1 MKNLL
6 KSKAVYVLA
15 AAGLGVVVNSM
26 VSNAKA
32 SRSSDQVAFDAKGH
46 PYVKGELLVK
56 ARSQAAVE
64 RMVTNRLDGANVT
77 TQRKAISGNADSQWY
92 KVKIPDEKAWS
103 QAISSLQIEGEDE
116 ILTVEPN
123 YIYSINLG
131 PGKPEPVPSPTVNPG
146 KGGPEYK
153 TAPALPPQPV
163 QDPELSKL
171 YGLGKIG
178 AAKVWEK
185 TTGSRKVIVADID
198 TGIDYNHVD
207 LMNNLWTNPNE
218 IPGDG
223 LDNDN
228 NGYIDDVIGYDMRD
242 KDARPFDD
250 NQHGSHTGGTIAATG
265 DNGVG
270 VSGVAKVA
278 SLMVC
283 RFLGGPDGSGTSEDA
298 INCIDYATKNGAQ
311 IMSNSWGGGGFS
323 QAMFDSIKKATDK
336 GILFVAAAGNAS
348 SNNDKTDSFPA
359 SYKLPGVISV
369 AATDNND
376 GIANFSNFGLT
387 TVHLGAPG
395 VKVYS
400 TVPGDKYAAFSGT
413 SMACPQVA
421 GAAVLLKAGYPNL
434 KGPQLQDLLLKSV
447 DEVSSLKGKTITG
460 GRLNISKAFELAV
473 SLYGEPL
480 AD

>member
-250 NQHGSHTGGTIAATG
+250 NQHGSHTSGTIAATG

-298 INCIDYATKNGAQ
+298 INCIDYATKTGAQ

-323 QAMFDSIKKATDK
+323 QGLHDAIERANSA
-336 GILFVAAAGNAS
+336 GILFIAAAGNSGADNDVTPSYPSGYSNSNIIADAALAS
-348 SNNDKTDSFPA
+348 NGSLA
-359 SYKLPGVISV
+359 SYSQYGASTV
-369 AATDNND
+369 D
-376 GIANFSNFGLT
+376 IA
-387 TVHLGAPG
+387 APG
-395 VKVYS
+395 SGIFS
-400 TVPGDKYAAFSGT
+400 TVPVRSKGQTIGSYASYNGT
-413 SMACPQVA
+413 SMATPHVT
-421 GAAVLLKAGYPNL
+421 GAAAMYAARRPGSTAAQIKAGILNSAVPTA
-434 KGPQLQDLLLKSV
+434 SV
-447 DEVSSLKGKTITG
+447 TGKVVTN
-460 GRLNISKAFELAV
+460 GRLDV
-473 SLYGEPL
+473 SGY
-480 AD
+480 